1 MRAPCCAR
9 ERKQIVLILR
19 SALFN
24 LVFYVV
30 TVLIVVGLSPLLLF
44 PRRANVW
51 AMHLWSR
58 LTIWLLRVIAGTG
71 YEIRGAIPAGPVLIA
86 SKHQSMW
93 DTFIYTALLDD
104 PAMVLKREL
113 LWIPFYGWYSRKT
126 RMIPID
132 RRAGASAVRRLIS
145 QARKAVALNRPIVIF
160 PEGTRAAPGAKL
172 DYKPGVAALYRQ
184 LDIPCVPVALNS
196 GLYWPRRKFWRK
208 PGTILI
214 EFLEQIPPG
223 LPREAFMAEL
233 EHRIEAGTGRL
244 LKEAGAPALPPV
256 DK

>member
-1 MRAPCCAR
+1 MRALCCAH
-9 ERKQIVLILR
+9 ERKKPVLILR

-30 TVLIVVGLSPLLLF
+30 TILIVVIFSPLLLF
-44 PRRANVW
+44 PRKINVW

-58 LTIWLLRVIAGTG
+58 LTVFLLRVITGTR
-71 YEIRGAIPAGPVLIA
+71 YEVRGPTPNGGVLVA

-93 DTFIYTALLDD
+93 DTFIYTALLHD

-113 LWIPFYGWYSRKT
+113 LWVPFYGWYSRKT

-132 RRAGASAVRRLIS
+132 RGAGASAIRRLIS
-145 QARKAVALNRPIVIF
+145 EAKKAVKLNRPIVIF

-184 LDIPCVPVALNS
+184 LNIPCVPVALNS

-208 PGTILI
+208 PGTIVI
-214 EFLEQIPPG
+214 EFLEPIPPG
-223 LPREAFMAEL
+223 LPRGAFMAEL
-233 EHRIEAGTGRL
+233 EHRIETGTNRL
-244 LKEAGAPALPPV
+244 LAEAGAADRKAV